1 MYLFHWSTA
10 GACVIEGY
18 MQLLRPGD
26 FTMFNAQPRPI
37 GFTMF
42 YFLFPLKHAMLS
54 ECAALAWASAKGA
67 RTEQNQTEQ
76 NTHLQTGVQRAKKFA
91 EVLCKFGFLSQ
102 PDSRIRGC
110 DCFLDPCLGESL
122 SLGGNA
128 SSEEK
133 QHILRLNMRVLGHMI
148 CILINS

>member
-1 MYLFHWSTA
+1 MSIKTKCGVYLFHWSTA
-10 GACVIEGY
+10 GACVIEDY

-26 FTMFNAQPRPI
+26 FTMF
-37 GFTMF
+37 
-42 YFLFPLKHAMLS
+42 YFFFPLKHAMLS

-76 NTHLQTGVQRAKKFA
+76 NMHLQRGVQRAKKFA

-122 SLGGNA
+122 SLREMPAVKRNNIFCG
-128 SSEEK
+128 
-133 QHILRLNMRVLGHMI
+133 
-148 CILINS
+148 